1 MCKFG
6 YIEYLSSHQSLS
18 AWAPLTTIV
27 IRVAYSPIRI
37 FINSNKHFGGYRVE
51 IYAYE
56 IGIGGVTF
64 IVYTNISNLS

>member
-6 YIEYLSSHQSLS
+6 YIEYLSSHQSLP
-18 AWAPLTTIV
+18 ARAPLTTIV
-27 IRVAYSPIRI
+27 IRVAYRSIRI
-37 FINSNKHFGGYRVE
+37 FINSNKHFGGYGVE